1 MENVEIKNKN
11 IFLNLS
17 EGEEILYMGKKDT
30 ATFYISVTVVIF
42 ICVGMIF
49 LLAKLFFTQ
58 NMSILLSNYPE
69 FKFIIIGMLLFIVA
83 FACILYKYISDYFFT
98 DVVLTNQRILFSIK
112 NNTLSVKYEDVNRV
126 SNCVWK
132 GPQGIIINSNIRL
145 TKYFNPLFITSNK
158 QFLIYFINY
167 AEISNKL
174 NEISPN
180 IADIPI
186 KMTLKDAIV
195 IVLVLILMFASKV
208 FSHR

>member
-1 MENVEIKNKN
+1 MKKLELKNKD
-11 IFLNLS
+11 ILLDLT
-17 EGEEILYMGKKDT
+17 EGEEVLYIGNKD
-30 ATFYISVTVVIF
+30 AAAFYISVAVVIL

-49 LLAKLFFTQ
+49 LLSKLFFTQ

-98 DVVLTNQRILFSIK
+98 DVVLTNQKILFLIK
-112 NNTLSVKYEDVNRV
+112 NNTLSVKYEDVNNV

-145 TKYFNPLFITSNK
+145 TKYFNPLFVTSNK

-208 FSHR
+208 FLHR